1 MNKGKATGYGVMSG
15 YGPLADKL
23 KNVQADHMDVILRS
37 SEKVARGTVDQFEI
51 WNGQIVIPNV
61 KVQRPTPTTRGSTA
75 PSVP

>member
-1 MNKGKATGYGVMSG
+1 MGTPSPDPIAVLIAAGI
-15 YGPLADKL
+15 A
-23 KNVQADHMDVILRS
+23 R
-37 SEKVARGTVDQFEI
+37 RGTADQFEI